1 MTANP
6 YTPGTVIDE
15 LALFPLA
22 QVVFFPETVL
32 PLHVF
37 EARYRSMTERVLAGS
52 KQMAVVLVTHPRR
65 VDSNGHPPIANIAT
79 VGEIVRHQLLP
90 DGRYNLVLEGKAR
103 VLLEELPF
111 EPPFRRARA
120 VVLGPARTSVPD
132 MDVAALVSAA
142 TRFSSRVR
150 ASARVDLQL
159 PPTFQPGLLADACAN
174 SLIIEPVERQRILE
188 TLDVAER
195 VRLCCEMLAVQ
206 DALLI
211 RGAPMH

>member
-1 MTANP
+1 MSSGP
-6 YTPGTVIDE
+6 YTPGSVIEE
-15 LALFPLA
+15 LALFPLP
-22 QVVFFPETVL
+22 QVVFFPETLL

-65 VDSNGHPPIANIAT
+65 LDGNGHPPIASVAT
-79 VGEIVRHQLLP
+79 VGEVVRQQRLP

-103 VLLEELPF
+103 VLLEELDF
-111 EPPFRRARA
+111 VPPFRRARA
-120 VVLGPARTSVPD
+120 VVLGPTKTTVSD
-132 MDVAALVSAA
+132 GDVAALISAA
-142 TRFSSRVR
+142 TRFSSRVH
-150 ASARVDLQL
+150 ASSRTELQL
-159 PPTFQPGLLADACAN
+159 PATHAPGPLADACAS
-174 SLIIEPVERQRILE
+174 SLVIEPIERQRVLE

-195 VRLCCEMLAVQ
+195 VRLCCELLAVQ